1 MTPERTTRLLP
12 TRLPTH
18 SVSARTQSQLAT
30 FISLM
35 ALLMAIVL
43 GYSVLFHVLMAREG
57 QHHSWLTGLYWTL
70 QTMSTLGYG
79 DIAFTSDLGRMYS
92 LLVLATGITILFI
105 FLPFTL
111 IQFFYA
117 PWLESRAASRA
128 PRELPVDTSDHVIL
142 TAHGAIERAL
152 IERLTQLKP
161 NSSTMYSTTDS
172 ARACDN
178 SQFEA

>member
-1 MTPERTTRLLP
+1 
-12 TRLPTH
+12 
-18 SVSARTQSQLAT
+18 
-30 FISLM
+30 M

-128 PRELPVDTSDHVIL
+128 PVWRKCRPHVL
-142 TAHGAIERAL
+142 CVSGTPMSRSLA
-152 IERLTQLKP
+152 P
-161 NSSTMYSTTDS
+161 PCSTG
-172 ARACDN
+172 
-178 SQFEA
+178 